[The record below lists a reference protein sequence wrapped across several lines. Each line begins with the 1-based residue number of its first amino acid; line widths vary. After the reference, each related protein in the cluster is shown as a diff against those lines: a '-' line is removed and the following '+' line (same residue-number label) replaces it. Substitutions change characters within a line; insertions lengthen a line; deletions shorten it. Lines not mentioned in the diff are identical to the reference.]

1 MLVIFTD
8 TDTDLTPEKAKEF
21 GYHLISMPYSYDGK
35 TIYPYEDFEVF
46 ESKKFYDMLRAG
58 TIPTTSA
65 ISKEKYIDY
74 FEPFFKNG
82 DDIMYV
88 HLSEA
93 MTMTI
98 ENMRAAV
105 KELQEKYPERKFYAV
120 DTKGITIESLSIVY
134 EIGDLYKAG
143 KTAEEII
150 EWAKEEVDRFSV
162 YFFADDL
169 KFFKRSGRVSGFS
182 AAMGTLIGVR
192 PIIYINREGKM
203 ISIGKERGKKN
214 ALNRLMKYLEEKG
227 DDVKSHRIL
236 IAHSDAEEDA
246 NELAARVRE
255 KYGDDCRIEI
265 VVANPTAGSH
275 CGPNCLGISFHSV
288 KRD

>member
-150 EWAKEEVDRFSV
+150 EWAKEEIDRFSV

-203 ISIGKERGKKN
+203 VSIGKERGKKN
-214 ALNRLMKYLEEKG
+214 ALNRLMQYLEEKG

>member
-105 KELQEKYPERKFYAV
+105 KELQEKYPESKFYAV
-120 DTKGITIESLSIVY
+120 DTKGITIASLSIVY

-169 KFFKRSGRVSGFS
+169 KFFKRSGRLSGFS

-192 PIIYINREGKM
+192 PIIYINSEGKM
-203 ISIGKERGKKN
+203 VCIEEVGFREDVQPTHLIIQIS
-214 ALNRLMKYLEEKG
+214 
-227 DDVKSHRIL
+227 
-236 IAHSDAEEDA
+236 
-246 NELAARVRE
+246 
-255 KYGDDCRIEI
+255 
-265 VVANPTAGSH
+265 AGSMPPFTGCPGNTIWVDNIKLVYNNPLLAH
-275 CGPNCLGISFHSV
+275 E
-288 KRD
+288 K

>member
-1 MLVIFTD
+1 MLVIFAD
-8 TDTDLTPEKAKEF
+8 TDSDLTPDKAKEF

-35 TIYPYEDFEVF
+35 TIYPYEDFDVF
-46 ESKKFYDMLRAG
+46 ESKKFYNMLRDG
-58 TIPTTSA
+58 VIPTTSA
-65 ISKEKYIDY
+65 ISKEKYIGY

-105 KELQEKYPERKFYAV
+105 EELKEKYPERKFYAL
-120 DTKGITIESLSIVY
+120 DTRGITIESLSIVY
-134 EIGDLYKAG
+134 AVGDLYKAG
-143 KTAEEII
+143 KTAEEIMA
-150 EWAKEEVDRFSV
+150 WAEKEVDRYSV

-169 KFFKRSGRVSGFS
+169 KFFRRSGRVSGFS

-192 PIIYINREGKM
+192 PIIYINAAGKM
-203 ISIGKERGKKN
+203 ISIGKERGKRN

-227 DDVKSHRIL
+227 DDVTAHRIL
-236 IAHSDAEEDA
+236 IAHSDDEEDA
-246 NELAARVRE
+246 NELARMVRE
-255 KYGDDCRIEI
+255 KYGSDAKIEI

-288 KRD
+288 PRE